1 MKRLGVFVVL
11 YYVSFRHWRV
21 FYSGGSLSKWALY
34 QQCWRIYL
42 WLHPGIYCFSR
53 QDPMQRSV
61 AVPWVRHL
69 TARIPFL
76 QSSKKCFHHLFLPDV
91 NECTEVPGYCQNG
104 ICTNT
109 IGSSRCRCRM
119 GYRMNQSG
127 DACIGKTTLT
137 LSVTQ
142 GICIVGL
149 LHSNWESK
157 LAVTI
162 FRRRWNVK
170 AWMNLIFII
179 CRARFEHL
187 VFECKH
193 STSTSRNEN
202 RNNSCPNEW
211 LQAFI
216 AVTVL
221 RFHVCPRLFR
231 QM

>member
-1 MKRLGVFVVL
+1 MQWRKLIFFLRDDNKNGRKRLTKDDTSFRPVGVFFSFFFYLSMTTNFGNKAFCYTVYFVTSRNLNTVIFSDSTEFFFLMKRLGVFVVL
-11 YYVSFRHWRV
+11 YYLSFRHWRV

-42 WLHPGIYCFSR
+42 WLHPGIYCFFR

-104 ICTNT
+104 MCTNT

-137 LSVTQ
+137 LSVT
-142 GICIVGL
+142 
-149 LHSNWESK
+149 
-157 LAVTI
+157 
-162 FRRRWNVK
+162 
-170 AWMNLIFII
+170 
-179 CRARFEHL
+179 
-187 VFECKH
+187 
-193 STSTSRNEN
+193 
-202 RNNSCPNEW
+202 
-211 LQAFI
+211 
-216 AVTVL
+216 
-221 RFHVCPRLFR
+221 
-231 QM
+231 